1 MRGKPNTGVS
11 QEKVLPQVGRGL
23 PARASGVLTS
33 LPVMFGA
40 TSELLHHFRLEG
52 KLWGDARHAP
62 DPLMPYMRP
71 LFHAPSV
78 FTSSYAC
85 LWPSEF
91 QKLLGIPGRQGAP
104 ARGSRFQVAGGKV
117 PERLTALAVP
127 APESGGGETGDLELR
142 PSKRI

>member
-1 MRGKPNTGVS
+1 MHDM
-11 QEKVLPQVGRGL
+11 PQTL
-23 PARASGVLTS
+23 SWLIC
-33 LPVMFGA
+33 
-40 TSELLHHFRLEG
+40 
-52 KLWGDARHAP
+52 AP
-62 DPLMPYMRP
+62 FFIR
-71 LFHAPSV
+71 PSV

-127 APESGGGETGDLELR
+127 APESGGEETGPGAAPKQADLRLER
-142 PSKRI
+142 K